1 MSHGAMCLSETEL
14 SLGEKAKNI
23 HSYIFQSRFLGL
35 VRYESSVS
43 YSDSKWFYLK
53 WPLLNVLGSES
64 SPFYVDNSARTWK
77 NDLWST
83 CFIGWAA
90 LFLNL

>member
-1 MSHGAMCLSETEL
+1 MCLSETEL

-43 YSDSKWFYLK
+43 YSDSK
-53 WPLLNVLGSES
+53 
-64 SPFYVDNSARTWK
+64 
-77 NDLWST
+77 
-83 CFIGWAA
+83 
-90 LFLNL
+90 